1 MHYKIR
7 KHYRFDEVTA
17 DTAKRK
23 SEKLR
28 MSESEFIRELILCN
42 SEAGKYILLRRDL
55 KKIMDEL
62 SYIGEGI
69 NHIAHKSNMMILH
82 NGDIKVIEVYANII
96 HNMRTALID
105 KINRIKNDDV

>member
-1 MHYKIR
+1 MRYKIR

-23 SEKLR
+23 SEKLI
-28 MSESEFIRELILCN
+28 MCESEFIRELILCN